1 MSDVRGRH
9 VANLQ
14 RETEAGAPPPS
25 LSTSLG
31 ARAPGAPAESI
42 PTYLCCGSGG
52 SPRFLAQLRSGGHAA
67 ATDGTLIL
75 RPPPKMNT
83 PLVKMKTPPIKCHLL
98 GRAARPP

>member
-31 ARAPGAPAESI
+31 ARVQGAPAGGIFTSRS
-42 PTYLCCGSGG
+42 PLKRKTYRGG
-52 SPRFLAQLRSGGHAA
+52 
-67 ATDGTLIL
+67 
-75 RPPPKMNT
+75 
-83 PLVKMKTPPIKCHLL
+83 PLEAREKAYKTP
-98 GRAARPP
+98 

>member
-42 PTYLCCGSGG
+42 LTSARLLKRETYRG
-52 SPRFLAQLRSGGHAA
+52 
-67 ATDGTLIL
+67 
-75 RPPPKMNT
+75 RPLEAREKAY
-83 PLVKMKTPPIKCHLL
+83 KTPYQQS
-98 GRAARPP
+98 RPSVTRRRNAL

>member
-31 ARAPGAPAESI
+31 ARVPGAPAGGIFTSASPLKRE
-42 PTYLCCGSGG
+42 TYRGRPLEV
-52 SPRFLAQLRSGGHAA
+52 REKGH
-67 ATDGTLIL
+67 
-75 RPPPKMNT
+75 
-83 PLVKMKTPPIKCHLL
+83 KTP
-98 GRAARPP
+98 

>member
-31 ARAPGAPAESI
+31 ARAPGAPA
-42 PTYLCCGSGG
+42 GG
-52 SPRFLAQLRSGGHAA
+52 IFTSRSPLKRASYRG
-67 ATDGTLIL
+67 
-75 RPPPKMNT
+75 R
-83 PLVKMKTPPIKCHLL
+83 PLVKYHIKPPVVSEE
-98 GRAARPP
+98 ARGSSNPIEAGKSETRRNL